1 MNCLD
6 NLKDIKDEI
15 NRLQSK
21 CNLIV
26 VTKNRSFETIL
37 PIILSGHSH
46 FAENKVQE
54 AKLKWGAFLN
64 DKKKDIKLHLVGKLQ
79 SNKAKEAFALF
90 DYIHTLDSL
99 KLARIFSQ
107 LEKNSKKKIKYFI
120 QINIGN
126 EIQKNGIDLSYAGEF
141 INLCKN
147 ELKLNIVGL
156 MCIPPVNLDTSPY
169 FKKMEELN
177 IENNLVE
184 LSMGM
189 SSDYKIAIN
198 FRSTYIRIG
207 SAIFK

>member
-1 MNCLD
+1 
-6 NLKDIKDEI
+6 
-15 NRLQSK
+15 
-21 CNLIV
+21 
-26 VTKNRSFETIL
+26 
-37 PIILSGHSH
+37 
-46 FAENKVQE
+46 VQE
-54 AKLKWGAFLN
+54 AKLKWGAFLS

-107 LEKNSKKKIKYFI
+107 LENNSKKKIKYFI

-156 MCIPPVNLDTSPY
+156 MCIPPVNLDPSPY
-169 FKKMEELN
+169 FKKMEDLS
-177 IENNLVE
+177 IKNNLVE

-189 SSDYKIAIN
+189 SSDYKTALS
-198 FRSTYIRIG
+198 FGSTYIRIG